1 VLVVPR
7 DQSKAIHAINPMHHV
22 ERLRDSP
29 RCGAH
34 SRRTGLPCRAPA
46 IHGKQRCRM
55 HGGKGSG
62 APLRNQN
69 AVTSGD
75 YTAKARGQHLW
86 LTFLHWWIFGDNR
99 RRRFRISSPMEVEA
113 LAGCLR
119 AFGMD
124 EVASDIGTDWGAK

>member
-1 VLVVPR
+1 
-7 DQSKAIHAINPMHHV
+7 
-22 ERLRDSP
+22 
-29 RCGAH
+29 
-34 SRRTGLPCRAPA
+34 
-46 IHGKQRCRM
+46 M

-86 LTFLHWWIFGDNR
+86 LTLLHYWVDGDNR
-99 RRRFRISSPMEVEA
+99 RRRSRISSPMEVEA

-119 AFGMD
+119 AFKLTEWADDVLQEFGL
-124 EVASDIGTDWGAK
+124 ELPGSTTRG

>member
-1 VLVVPR
+1 MHPAGFPTLTG
-7 DQSKAIHAINPMHHV
+7 NPQNA
-22 ERLRDSP
+22 P

-34 SRRTGLPCRAPA
+34 SRRTGEPCRAPA
-46 IHGKQRCRM
+46 IRGKQRCRM

-69 AVTSGD
+69 AVTWGS

-86 LTFLHWWIFGDNR
+86 MTLLLYWITGDR
-99 RRRFRISSPMEVEA
+99 RRLRCRISNPMEVEA

-119 AFGMD
+119 SFGYQELAAD
-124 EVASDIGTDWGAK
+124 LLNEIGTD

>member
-1 VLVVPR
+1 
-7 DQSKAIHAINPMHHV
+7 
-22 ERLRDSP
+22 
-29 RCGAH
+29 
-34 SRRTGLPCRAPA
+34 
-46 IHGKQRCRM
+46 M

-86 LTFLHWWIFGDNR
+86 RTFLLYLVTGDNR
-99 RRRFRISSPMEVEA
+99 RRRSRISSPLEVEA

-119 AFGMD
+119 AFGYQELAAD
-124 EVASDIGTDWGAK
+124 LLNEINSG